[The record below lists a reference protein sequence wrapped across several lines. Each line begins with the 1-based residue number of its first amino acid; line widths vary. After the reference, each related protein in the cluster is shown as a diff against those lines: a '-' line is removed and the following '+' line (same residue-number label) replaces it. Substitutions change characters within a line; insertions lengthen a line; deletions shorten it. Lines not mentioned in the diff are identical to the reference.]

1 MQNARSISEL
11 NRLIQQALEI
21 ELDPV
26 IWVIGEIADFR
37 QAPQG
42 HAYFELVEKQG
53 NQVQAK
59 IKANLWSFA
68 YRAVAA
74 RFESITGTSI
84 KNGMK
89 VLAQVAVN
97 FHPVYGL
104 SVNVKDIDPSFSL
117 GERARV
123 RQETI
128 DRLTREGLLRL
139 NARHLLPAVIQKIA
153 IISSPTA
160 AGYGDFINQLENNT
174 YGYQVYHKLFP
185 ATMQGNE
192 AVNSLLRSLE
202 HIGAMKDELGIE
214 AVVMIRGGGAQL
226 DLDCFDDYLL
236 SAKIANFSLP
246 VLTGIGHE
254 RDESIADLVAHTQL
268 KTPTAVAEFLLS
280 GFREFEEN
288 LGLAMLRLDRATRQK
303 LSEEQ
308 TKILQLVHQVRAFS
322 ENRLKLEEE
331 RLNSSL
337 NSIRISSKNI
347 LQIQENSLDSLERN
361 MKRGLDG
368 FLQKQKQNLDSTESL
383 LRQLD
388 PAAIF
393 ARGYTRTE
401 VNGISVNL
409 VKAQLG
415 DQLQTHT
422 ASQKISSTITQIE
435 ENERIKI

>member
-1 MQNARSISEL
+1 MQDARSISEL
-11 NRLIQQALEI
+11 NRLIQQALET

-37 QAPQG
+37 LAPQG

-68 YRAVAA
+68 YRTVAA
-74 RFESITGTSI
+74 RFESITGSTI

-104 SVNVKDIDPSFSL
+104 SINVKDIDPSFSL
-117 GERARV
+117 GERARI

-160 AGYGDFINQLENNT
+160 AGYGDFTNQLENNT

-185 ATMQGNE
+185 SSMQGNE
-192 AVNSLLRSLE
+192 AVASLIRSLE
-202 HIGAMKDELGIE
+202 QIESVKDELGIE

-226 DLDCFDDYLL
+226 DLDCFDEYNL
-236 SAKIANFSLP
+236 AVKIANYSLP
-246 VLTGIGHE
+246 LLTGIGHE
-254 RDESIADLVAHTQL
+254 RDESIADIVAHTQL

-288 LGLAMLRLDRATRQK
+288 LGLAILRLDRATRQM
-303 LSEEQ
+303 LNEEQ
-308 TKILQLVHQVRAFS
+308 SKINQVAHQIKAFS
-322 ENRLKLEEE
+322 HNRLKLEAEK
-331 RLNSSL
+331 LNSSA
-337 NSIRISSKNI
+337 NRIRISCKNI
-347 LQIQENSLDSLERN
+347 LQIQENSLVSMEKN
-361 MKRGLDG
+361 VVRGLVG
-368 FLQKQKQNLDSTESL
+368 FLHKQKQDVDAKELL
-383 LRQLD
+383 LRQLN
-388 PAAIF
+388 PHTIL

-401 VNGISVNL
+401 LNGKPVNATKI
-409 VKAQLG
+409 QIG
-415 DQLQTHT
+415 DELHTHT
-422 ASQKISSTITQIE
+422 SKQKISSTITQIE
-435 ENERIKI
+435 EK

>member
-11 NRLIQQALEI
+11 NRLIQQALET

-26 IWVIGEIADFR
+26 IWVVGEIADFR

-53 NQVQAK
+53 NTVQAK

-68 YRAVAA
+68 YRSVAA
-74 RFESITGTSI
+74 RFESITGSSI

-104 SVNVKDIDPSFSL
+104 SINVKDIDPSFSL

-128 DRLTREGLLRL
+128 DRLTKEGLLRL

-160 AGYGDFINQLENNT
+160 AGYGDFVNQLENNS
-174 YGYQVYHKLFP
+174 YGYRVYHKLFP
-185 ATMQGNE
+185 SAMQGNE
-192 AVNSLLRSLE
+192 AVAFLIKSLE
-202 HIGAMKDELGIE
+202 QIEAVKDELGIE

-226 DLDCFDDYLL
+226 DLDCFDEYRLA
-236 SAKIANFSLP
+236 AKIANFPIP

-288 LGLAMLRLDRATRQK
+288 LGIAMQRLDRATRQK
-303 LSEEQ
+303 LNEEQ
-308 TKILQLVHQVRAFS
+308 SKVHQITHQVKAHS
-322 ENRLKLEEE
+322 ESRMKLEAEK
-331 RLNSSL
+331 LNAAF
-337 NSIRISSKNI
+337 NRIRVSGKNI
-347 LQIQENSLDSLERN
+347 LQIQENTLASFEKN
-361 MKRGLDG
+361 IVRGLNG
-368 FLQKQKQNLDSTESL
+368 FLQKQKQIIDSKEL
-383 LRQLD
+383 VLRQLN
-388 PAAIF
+388 PAIIL

-401 VNGISVNL
+401 IKGKPITT
-409 VKAQLG
+409 AHIQLG
-415 DQLQTHT
+415 DELQTHT
-422 ASQKISSTITQIE
+422 SKQKISSIITQIE
-435 ENERIKI
+435 EK

>member
-1 MQNARSISEL
+1 MQNPRSISEL
-11 NRLIQQALEI
+11 NRLIQQALET

-53 NQVQAK
+53 NTVQAK

-68 YRAVAA
+68 YRSVAA
-74 RFESITGTSI
+74 RFESITGSSI

-89 VLAQVAVN
+89 VLAQVAGN

-104 SVNVKDIDPSFSL
+104 SINVKDIDPSFSL
-117 GERARV
+117 GERARI

-128 DRLTREGLLRL
+128 DRLTTEGIIRL
-139 NARHLLPAVIQKIA
+139 NARHLLPAVIQKIG

-160 AGYGDFINQLENNT
+160 AGYGDFVNQLENNA
-174 YGYQVYHKLFP
+174 YGYQVYHKLYP
-185 ATMQGNE
+185 SVMQGNE
-192 AVNSLLRSLE
+192 AVTSLIRSLE
-202 HIGAMKDELGIE
+202 QVEATKDELGIE

-226 DLDCFDDYLL
+226 DLDCFDDYRLA
-236 SAKIANFSLP
+236 SKIANFPLP
-246 VLTGIGHE
+246 ILTGIGHE
-254 RDESIADLVAHTQL
+254 RDESIADLVAHTKL

-308 TKILQLVHQVRAFS
+308 TKIHQLSHQVRALS
-322 ENRLKLEEE
+322 ESRLNLEAEK
-331 RLNSSL
+331 LNSSI
-337 NSIRISSKNI
+337 NRIRVSSKNI
-347 LQIQENSLDSLERN
+347 LQIQEHSLVSF
-361 MKRGLDG
+361 KKSISRGMEG
-368 FLQKQKQNLDSTESL
+368 FLQKQMQNLDSKELL
-383 LRQLD
+383 LRQLN
-388 PAAIF
+388 PAAIL

-401 VNGISVNL
+401 IKGKPINTAQI
-409 VKAQLG
+409 QLG
-415 DQLQTHT
+415 DELQTHT
-422 ASQKISSTITQIE
+422 STQKISSTITQIE
-435 ENERIKI
+435 EK

>member
-11 NRLIQQALEI
+11 NRLIQQALET

-68 YRAVAA
+68 YRGVAA
-74 RFESITGTSI
+74 RFESITGSSI

-97 FHPVYGL
+97 FHPIYGL
-104 SVNVKDIDPSFSL
+104 SINVKDIDPSFSL

-128 DRLTREGLLRL
+128 DRLTKEGLLRL

-160 AGYGDFINQLENNT
+160 AGYGDFINQLKNNT
-174 YGYQVYHKLFP
+174 YGYQVYHKLF
-185 ATMQGNE
+185 TSMMQGNE
-192 AVNSLLRSLE
+192 AVASLSRSLE
-202 HIGAMKDELGIE
+202 QIESVKEELGIE

-226 DLDCFDDYLL
+226 DLDCFDDYKL
-236 SAKIANFSLP
+236 AAQIANFSLP

-254 RDESIADLVAHTQL
+254 RDESIADLVAHSRL

-288 LGLAMLRLDRATRQK
+288 LGLAILRVDRATRQK

-308 TKILQLVHQVRAFS
+308 TRIHQIAHQVKASS
-322 ENRLKLEEE
+322 ES
-331 RLNSSL
+331 RLNLEAEKL
-337 NSIRISSKNI
+337 NFSTNRIRISGKNI
-347 LQIQENSLDSLERN
+347 LQIQENALLAFEKN
-361 MKRGLDG
+361 IIRGLEG
-368 FLQKQKQNLDSTESL
+368 FLQQHKQNLDSKELL
-383 LRQLD
+383 LRQLN
-388 PAAIF
+388 PEVIL

-401 VNGISVNL
+401 ISGNPINTA
-409 VKAQLG
+409 KIQLG
-415 DQLQTHT
+415 DVLQTHT
-422 ASQKISSTITQIE
+422 SKQIISSTITQIE
-435 ENERIKI
+435 EK

>member
-11 NRLIQQALEI
+11 NRLIQQALETD
-21 ELDPV
+21 LDPV
-26 IWVIGEIADFR
+26 MWVIGEIADFR

-53 NQVQAK
+53 NTVQAK

-68 YRAVAA
+68 YRTVAA
-74 RFESITGTSI
+74 KFESVTGSSI

-104 SVNVKDIDPSFSL
+104 SINVKDIDPSFSL
-117 GERARV
+117 GERARL

-128 DRLTREGLLRL
+128 DRLTKEGVLRL
-139 NARHLLPAVIQKIA
+139 NARHILPAVIQKIA

-160 AGYGDFINQLENNT
+160 AGYGDFVNQLENNA

-185 ATMQGNE
+185 SAMQGNE
-192 AVNSLLRSLE
+192 AMSSLIKSLE
-202 HIGAMKDELGIE
+202 RIESIKEELGIE
-214 AVVMIRGGGAQL
+214 AVVIIRGGGAQL
-226 DLDCFDDYLL
+226 DLDCFDDYRLA
-236 SAKIANFSLP
+236 SKIANFTLP

-254 RDESIADLVAHTQL
+254 RDESIADLVSHTKL

-303 LSEEQ
+303 LGDEQ
-308 TKILQLVHQVRAFS
+308 TRLHQIAHQAKALS
-322 ENRLKLEEE
+322 ESRLKLESEK
-331 RLNSSL
+331 LNSSI
-337 NSIRISSKNI
+337 NRIRISGKNI
-347 LQIQENSLDSLERN
+347 LQIQENTLASFENN
-361 MKRGLDG
+361 MKKALDG
-368 FLQKQKQNLDSTESL
+368 FMQKQKQSLDSKESV
-383 LRQLD
+383 LRQLN
-388 PAAIF
+388 PVAIL

-401 VNGISVNL
+401 IKGKPIISANI
-409 VKAQLG
+409 QLG
-415 DQLQTHT
+415 DEMQTHT
-422 ASQKISSTITQIE
+422 SQQIISSTITQIE
-435 ENERIKI
+435 EK

>member
-11 NRLIQQALEI
+11 NRLIQQALET

-37 QAPQG
+37 KAPQG

-53 NQVQAK
+53 NTVQAK

-74 RFESITGTSI
+74 RFESSTGSTI

-104 SVNVKDIDPSFSL
+104 SINVKDIDPSFSL
-117 GERARV
+117 GERARI

-128 DRLTREGLLRL
+128 ERLTQEGLLRL
-139 NARHLLPAVIQKIA
+139 NARHSLPAVIQKIA

-160 AGYGDFINQLENNT
+160 AGYGDFVNQLENNS

-185 ATMQGNE
+185 SAMQGNE
-192 AVNSLLRSLE
+192 AVTSLLRSLE
-202 HIGAMKDELGIE
+202 QIESVKDELGIE
-214 AVVMIRGGGAQL
+214 AMVMIRGGGAQL
-226 DLDCFDDYLL
+226 DLDCFDDYRLA
-236 SAKIANFSLP
+236 AKIANFSLP

-254 RDESIADLVAHTQL
+254 RDESIADLVAHSKL

-308 TKILQLVHQVRAFS
+308 NKIQQVTHQVKAIS
-322 ENRLKLEEE
+322 EGRMKLEAEKI
-331 RLNSSL
+331 NSSV
-337 NSIRISSKNI
+337 NRIRISNKNI
-347 LQIQENSLDSLERN
+347 LQIQENNLASFEKNLI
-361 MKRGLDG
+361 RGLDS
-368 FLQKQKQNLDSTESL
+368 FFQKQNQNLEAKELL
-383 LRQLD
+383 LRQLN
-388 PAAIF
+388 PEAIF

-401 VNGISVNL
+401 INGKPVGTAKL
-409 VKAQLG
+409 QLG
-415 DQLQTHT
+415 KELQTYT
-422 ASQKISSTITQIE
+422 SNQKISSTITQIE
-435 ENERIKI
+435 EK

>member
-11 NRLIQQALEI
+11 NRLIQQALET

-53 NQVQAK
+53 NTVQAK

-74 RFESITGTSI
+74 RFESITGSSI

-104 SVNVKDIDPSFSL
+104 SINVKDIDPSFSL
-117 GERARV
+117 GERARI

-128 DRLTREGLLRL
+128 DRLTTEGILKL

-160 AGYGDFINQLENNT
+160 AGYGDFVNQLENNA

-185 ATMQGNE
+185 SAMQGNE
-192 AVNSLLRSLE
+192 AVASLIKSLDE
-202 HIGAMKDELGIE
+202 IDAVKEELGIE
-214 AVVMIRGGGAQL
+214 TVVMIRGGGAQL
-226 DLDCFDDYLL
+226 DLDCFDDYRLA
-236 SAKIANFSLP
+236 AKIANFSLP

-254 RDESIADLVAHTQL
+254 RDESIADLVAHTKL

-308 TKILQLVHQVRAFS
+308 SKIQQVAHQVKAIS
-322 ENRLKLEEE
+322 EGRMKLEAEK
-331 RLNSSL
+331 LNSSV
-337 NSIRISSKNI
+337 SRIRISGKNI
-347 LQIQENSLDSLERN
+347 LQIQENNLASLEKN
-361 MKRGLDG
+361 MVRGLDS
-368 FLQKQKQNLDSTESL
+368 FLQKHNQKLEAKELL
-383 LRQLD
+383 LRQLN

-401 VNGISVNL
+401 INGKPVGT
-409 VKAQLG
+409 VKLQLG
-415 DQLQTHT
+415 EEMQTYT
-422 ASQKISSTITQIE
+422 SNQKISSTITQIE
-435 ENERIKI
+435 EK

>member
-11 NRLIQQALEI
+11 NRLIQQALET

-53 NQVQAK
+53 NTVQAK

-68 YRAVAA
+68 YRSVAA
-74 RFESITGTSI
+74 RFESITGSSI

-104 SVNVKDIDPSFSL
+104 SINVKDIDPSFSL

-139 NARHLLPAVIQKIA
+139 NARHPLPPVIQKIG

-160 AGYGDFINQLENNT
+160 AGYGDFVNQLENNS
-174 YGYQVYHKLFP
+174 YGYQVYNKLFP
-185 ATMQGNE
+185 SAMQGNE
-192 AVNSLLRSLE
+192 AVASLIKSLE
-202 HIGAMKDELGIE
+202 QIEALKDELGIE
-214 AVVMIRGGGAQL
+214 AVVIIRGGGAQL
-226 DLDCFDDYLL
+226 DLDCFDEYRLA
-236 SAKIANFSLP
+236 AKIANFSLP

-254 RDESIADLVAHTQL
+254 RDESIADLVAHSKL

-288 LGLAMLRLDRATRQK
+288 LGLAMLRIDRATRQK

-308 TKILQLVHQVRAFS
+308 TRIHQIAHQVRAFS
-322 ENRLKLEEE
+322 ESRLKLEAEK
-331 RLNSSL
+331 LNSSI
-337 NSIRISSKNI
+337 SRIRMCSKNI
-347 LQIQENSLDSLERN
+347 LQIQENSLTSFEKN
-361 MKRGLDG
+361 MIRSLDG
-368 FLQKQKQNLDSTESL
+368 FLQKQKQNIDSKELL
-383 LRQLD
+383 LRQLN
-388 PAAIF
+388 PEVIL
-393 ARGYTRTE
+393 ARGYTRSE
-401 VNGISVNL
+401 INGEPINAA
-409 VKAQLG
+409 KIQLG
-415 DQLQTHT
+415 DELQTHT
-422 ASQKISSTITQIE
+422 TKQKICSTITQIE
-435 ENERIKI
+435 EK

>member
-11 NRLIQQALEI
+11 NRLIQQALET

-42 HAYFELVEKQG
+42 HAYFELVEKEG
-53 NQVQAK
+53 NTVQAK

-74 RFESITGTSI
+74 RFESITGSSI

-117 GERARV
+117 GERARI

-128 DRLTREGLLRL
+128 DRLTKEGLLRL

-160 AGYGDFINQLENNT
+160 AGYGDFVNQLENNA

-185 ATMQGNE
+185 SMMQGNE
-192 AVNSLLRSLE
+192 AVASLTRSLE
-202 HIGAMKDELGIE
+202 QIESVKDELGIE

-226 DLDCFDDYLL
+226 DLDCFDDYRLA
-236 SAKIANFSLP
+236 SKIANFSLP

-254 RDESIADLVAHTQL
+254 RDESIADLVAHTKL

-308 TKILQLVHQVRAFS
+308 TRIQQIAHQVKAFS
-322 ENRLKLEEE
+322 ESRLKLEAEK
-331 RLNSSL
+331 LNSSI
-337 NSIRISSKNI
+337 NRIRISSKNI
-347 LQIQENSLDSLERN
+347 LQIQENNLASFEKNMIRGLEGFLQNQKQSLDSKEI
-361 MKRGLDG
+361 
-368 FLQKQKQNLDSTESL
+368 L
-383 LRQLD
+383 LRQLN
-388 PAAIF
+388 PETIL

-401 VNGISVNL
+401 INGKPINDA
-409 VKAQLG
+409 KIQLG

-422 ASQKISSTITQIE
+422 SKQIISSTITQIE
-435 ENERIKI
+435 EK

>member
-11 NRLIQQALEI
+11 NRLIQQALET

-53 NQVQAK
+53 NTVQAK

-68 YRAVAA
+68 YRSVAA
-74 RFESITGTSI
+74 RFESITGSSI

-104 SVNVKDIDPSFSL
+104 SINIKDIDPSFSL
-117 GERARV
+117 GERAKV

-128 DRLTREGLLRL
+128 DRLTKEGLLRL
-139 NARHLLPAVIQKIA
+139 NARHPLPVVIQKIA

-160 AGYGDFINQLENNT
+160 AGYGDFVNQLEHNS

-185 ATMQGNE
+185 SAMQGNE
-192 AVNSLLRSLE
+192 AVTSILKSLE
-202 HIGAMKDELGIE
+202 QIEAVKDELGIE

-226 DLDCFDDYLL
+226 DLDCFDDYRL
-236 SAKIANFSLP
+236 AAIIANFSLP

-254 RDESIADLVAHTQL
+254 RDESIADLVAHTKL

-303 LSEEQ
+303 LSEER
-308 TKILQLVHQVRAFS
+308 TKIHQLAHQVKALS
-322 ENRLKLEEE
+322 ENCLKIEAEK
-331 RLNSSL
+331 LNSSI
-337 NSIRISSKNI
+337 NRIRISSKNI
-347 LQIQENSLDSLERN
+347 LQIKENNLESFEKN
-361 MKRGLDG
+361 IIRGLDR
-368 FLQKQKQNLDSTESL
+368 FLQNQKQNLESKEVL
-383 LRQLD
+383 LRQLN
-388 PAAIF
+388 PAAIL

-401 VNGISVNL
+401 INGKPINT
-409 VKAQLG
+409 AQIQRG
-415 DQLQTHT
+415 DELQTHT
-422 ASQKISSTITQIE
+422 STQIINSTITQIE
-435 ENERIKI
+435 EK

>member
-11 NRLIQQALEI
+11 NRLIQQALEN

-74 RFESITGTSI
+74 RFESVTGSSI

-104 SVNVKDIDPSFSL
+104 SINVKDIDPSFSL
-117 GERARV
+117 GERAKA

-128 DRLTREGLLRL
+128 DRLTKEGLIRH

-160 AGYGDFINQLENNT
+160 AGYGDFVNQLENNP
-174 YGYQVYHKLFP
+174 YEYQVYHKLFP
-185 ATMQGNE
+185 SAMQGNE
-192 AVNSLLRSLE
+192 AVASLTRSLE
-202 HIGAMKDELGIE
+202 QIESVKNELGIE

-226 DLDCFDDYLL
+226 DLDCFDDYRLA
-236 SAKIANFSLP
+236 AKIANFSLP
-246 VLTGIGHE
+246 ILTGIGHE
-254 RDESIADLVAHTQL
+254 RDESIADLVAHTRL

-288 LGLAMLRLDRATRQK
+288 LGLVILRLDKATRQK
-303 LSEEQ
+303 ISEEQ
-308 TKILQLVHQVRAFS
+308 TRIHQIAHQVRAFS
-322 ENRLKLEEE
+322 ESRLKLEAEK
-331 RLNSSL
+331 LNSSI
-337 NSIRISSKNI
+337 SRIRISSKNI
-347 LQIQENSLDSLERN
+347 LQIQENSLASFEKN
-361 MKRGLDG
+361 MLQRLDG
-368 FLQKQKQNLDSTESL
+368 FLQKQKQNLDTKEIL
-383 LRQLD
+383 LRQLN
-388 PAAIF
+388 PETIL

-401 VNGISVNL
+401 INGKPINAA
-409 VKAQLG
+409 KIQLG
-415 DQLQTHT
+415 DKLQTYT
-422 ASQKISSTITQIE
+422 SKQKISSTITQIE
-435 ENERIKI
+435 EK

>member
-11 NRLIQQALEI
+11 NRLIQQALET

-37 QAPQG
+37 LAPQG

-68 YRAVAA
+68 YRTVAA
-74 RFESITGTSI
+74 KFESITGSTI

-89 VLAQVAVN
+89 ILAQVAVN

-139 NARHLLPAVIQKIA
+139 NGRHVLPAVIQKIA
-153 IISSPTA
+153 VISSPTA
-160 AGYGDFINQLENNT
+160 AGYGDFVNQLENNAFE
-174 YGYQVYHKLFP
+174 YHIYHKLFP
-185 ATMQGNE
+185 SSMQGNE
-192 AVNSLLRSLE
+192 AVTSLIRSLDQVE
-202 HIGAMKDELGIE
+202 KIKDELGIE

-226 DLDCFDDYLL
+226 DLDCFDEYNL
-236 SAKIANFSLP
+236 AVKIANLSLP
-246 VLTGIGHE
+246 LLTGIGHE
-254 RDESIADLVAHTQL
+254 RDESIADMVAHTRL

-288 LGLAMLRLDRATRQK
+288 LGLAILRLDRATRQK
-303 LSEEQ
+303 LNWEQ
-308 TKILQLVHQVRAFS
+308 TRINQIAHQVKAVAESRV
-322 ENRLKLEEE
+322 KLEGEK
-331 RLNSSL
+331 LNSAV
-337 NSIRISSKNI
+337 NRIRISGKTI
-347 LQIQENSLDSLERN
+347 LQIQENSLDSLEKN
-361 MKRGLDG
+361 AIRGLDS
-368 FLQKQKQNLDSTESL
+368 FLQKQKQNLESKELL
-383 LRQLD
+383 LRQLN
-388 PAAIF
+388 PETIL
-393 ARGYTRTE
+393 ARGYTRSE
-401 VNGISVNL
+401 VNGKPLNAAKI
-409 VKAQLG
+409 QLG
-415 DQLQTHT
+415 DNLLTHT
-422 ASQKISSTITQIE
+422 TKQKISSTVTQIE
-435 ENERIKI
+435 EK

>member
-11 NRLIQQALEI
+11 NRLIQQALET

-26 IWVIGEIADFR
+26 IWVIGEIADLR

-53 NQVQAK
+53 NTVQAK

-68 YRAVAA
+68 YRSVAA
-74 RFESITGTSI
+74 RFESVTGSSI

-128 DRLTREGLLRL
+128 DRLTKEGLLRL
-139 NARHLLPAVIQKIA
+139 NARHLLPTVIQKIA

-160 AGYGDFINQLENNT
+160 AGYGDFINQLENNS

-185 ATMQGNE
+185 SMMQGNE
-192 AVNSLLRSLE
+192 AVASLIRSLE
-202 HIGAMKDELGIE
+202 QIESLKDEMGME

-226 DLDCFDDYLL
+226 DLDCFDDYRLA
-236 SAKIANFSLP
+236 AKIANFSLP
-246 VLTGIGHE
+246 ILTGIGHE
-254 RDESIADLVAHTQL
+254 RDEGIADLVAHTSL

-280 GFREFEEN
+280 GFREFEEI
-288 LGLAMLRLDRATRQK
+288 LSLAMLRLDRATRQK

-308 TKILQLVHQVRAFS
+308 TKINQIAHQVKAFCES
-322 ENRLKLEEE
+322 SLKLEAEK
-331 RLNSSL
+331 LNSSI
-337 NSIRISSKNI
+337 NRIRISAKNI
-347 LQIQENSLDSLERN
+347 LQIQGNTLASFEKN
-361 MKRGLDG
+361 MIRGLG
-368 FLQKQKQNLDSTESL
+368 SFLQKQKQNLESKELL
-383 LRQLD
+383 LRQLN
-388 PAAIF
+388 PEAIL

-401 VNGISVNL
+401 INGKPINTA
-409 VKAQLG
+409 KIQLG
-415 DQLQTHT
+415 DELQTHT
-422 ASQKISSTITQIE
+422 SKHKISSTITQIE
-435 ENERIKI
+435 EK

>member
-1 MQNARSISEL
+1 MSMQNARSISEL
-11 NRLIQQALEI
+11 NRLIQQALET

-53 NQVQAK
+53 NTVQAK

-74 RFESITGTSI
+74 RFESITGSSI

-104 SVNVKDIDPSFSL
+104 SINVKDIDPSFSL
-117 GERARV
+117 GERARI

-128 DRLTREGLLRL
+128 ERLTQEGLIRL
-139 NARHLLPAVIQKIA
+139 NGRHLLPAVIQKIA

-160 AGYGDFINQLENNT
+160 AGYGDFVNQLENNT
-174 YGYQVYHKLFP
+174 YGYQVYHRLFP
-185 ATMQGNE
+185 SAMQGNE
-192 AVNSLLRSLE
+192 AVPSLSKSLDQ
-202 HIGAMKDELGIE
+202 IDAVKDELGIE
-214 AVVMIRGGGAQL
+214 AVVIIRGGGAQL
-226 DLDCFDDYLL
+226 DLDCFDDYRLA
-236 SAKIANFSLP
+236 AKIANFPLP

-254 RDESIADLVAHTQL
+254 RDESIADLVANTKL

-308 TKILQLVHQVRAFS
+308 TKIHQISHQIKGLAESRM
-322 ENRLKLEEE
+322 KLEDEK
-331 RLNSSL
+331 LNAYV
-337 NSIRISSKNI
+337 NRIRISARNI
-347 LQIQENSLDSLERN
+347 LLLQENNLASLERN
-361 MKRGLDG
+361 LIRGLEA
-368 FLQKQKQNLDSTESL
+368 FIQNQKQQLNSKESL
-383 LRQLD
+383 LRQLNPD
-388 PAAIF
+388 AIL

-401 VNGISVNL
+401 LNGKPI
-409 VKAQLG
+409 ATAQIQLG
-415 DQLQTHT
+415 DELQTYT
-422 ASQKISSTITQIE
+422 SEQKISSTITQIE
-435 ENERIKI
+435 EK

>member
-11 NRLIQQALEI
+11 NRLIQLALET

-26 IWVIGEIADFR
+26 IWVIGEITDFR

-53 NQVQAK
+53 NTVQAK

-74 RFESITGTSI
+74 RFESITGSSI

-117 GERARV
+117 GERARI

-128 DRLTREGLLRL
+128 DRLSQEGLLRL
-139 NARHLLPAVIQKIA
+139 NGRHLLPAVIQKIA
-153 IISSPTA
+153 IISSSTA
-160 AGYGDFINQLENNT
+160 AGYGDFVNQLENNS

-185 ATMQGNE
+185 SAMQGNE
-192 AVNSLLRSLE
+192 AVASLIRSLE
-202 HIGAMKDELGIE
+202 QIEAKKEELEIE
-214 AVVMIRGGGAQL
+214 AVVVIRGGGAQL
-226 DLDCFDDYLL
+226 DLDCFDDYRL
-236 SAKIANFSLP
+236 ATKIANFSLP

-254 RDESIADLVAHTQL
+254 RDESIADLVAHTKL

-308 TKILQLVHQVRAFS
+308 NRIHQISHQVKGLVESRM
-322 ENRLKLEEE
+322 KLEAEK
-331 RLNSSL
+331 LNSSI
-337 NSIRISSKNI
+337 SRIRISGKNI
-347 LQIQENSLDSLERN
+347 LQIQENNLASFEKN
-361 MKRGLDG
+361 MIRGLDN
-368 FLQKQKQNLDSTESL
+368 FLQKQKQILDSKESL
-383 LRQLD
+383 LRQLN
-388 PAAIF
+388 PAAIL

-401 VNGISVNL
+401 INGKPINSA
-409 VKAQLG
+409 KIQLG
-415 DQLQTHT
+415 NELHTHT
-422 ASQKISSTITQIE
+422 SKQKISSTITQIE
-435 ENERIKI
+435 EK

>member
-11 NRLIQQALEI
+11 NRLIQQVLET

-26 IWVIGEIADFR
+26 IWVIGEIADLR

-53 NQVQAK
+53 NTVQAK

-68 YRAVAA
+68 YRSVAA
-74 RFESITGTSI
+74 RFESVTGSSI

-89 VLAQVAVN
+89 VLAQVTVN

-117 GERARV
+117 GERARI

-128 DRLTREGLLRL
+128 DRLTKEGLLRL
-139 NARHLLPAVIQKIA
+139 NARHLLPKVIQKIA

-160 AGYGDFINQLENNT
+160 AGYGDFINQLENNS

-185 ATMQGNE
+185 SMMQGNE
-192 AVNSLLRSLE
+192 AVASLIRSLE
-202 HIGAMKDELGIE
+202 QIESVKDEMGIE

-226 DLDCFDDYLL
+226 DLDCFDDYRLA
-236 SAKIANFSLP
+236 AKIANFSLP
-246 VLTGIGHE
+246 ILTGIGHE
-254 RDESIADLVAHTQL
+254 RDESIADLVAHTSL

-288 LGLAMLRLDRATRQK
+288 LGIVMLRLDRATRQK

-308 TKILQLVHQVRAFS
+308 TKIHQIAHQVKAFCES
-322 ENRLKLEEE
+322 SLKLEAEK
-331 RLNSSL
+331 LNSSI
-337 NSIRISSKNI
+337 NRIRISGKNI
-347 LQIQENSLDSLERN
+347 LQIQENTLASFEKN
-361 MKRGLDG
+361 MIRELGS
-368 FLQKQKQNLDSTESL
+368 FLQKQKQNLESKELL
-383 LRQLD
+383 LRQLN
-388 PAAIF
+388 PEAIL

-401 VNGISVNL
+401 INGKPINTA
-409 VKAQLG
+409 KIQLG
-415 DQLQTHT
+415 DELQTHT
-422 ASQKISSTITQIE
+422 SKQKISSTITQIE
-435 ENERIKI
+435 EK

>member
-11 NRLIQQALEI
+11 NRLIQQALET

-53 NQVQAK
+53 NTVQAK

-68 YRAVAA
+68 YRSVAA
-74 RFESITGTSI
+74 RFESITGSSI

-104 SVNVKDIDPSFSL
+104 SINVKDIDPSFSL

-128 DRLTREGLLRL
+128 DKLTREGLLRL

-160 AGYGDFINQLENNT
+160 AGYGDFVNQLEHNS

-185 ATMQGNE
+185 STMQGNE
-192 AVNSLLRSLE
+192 AVTSIIQSLDQIETL
-202 HIGAMKDELGIE
+202 KNELGIE

-226 DLDCFDDYLL
+226 DLDCFDDYRLA
-236 SAKIANFSLP
+236 AKIANFTLP

-254 RDESIADLVAHTQL
+254 RDESIADLVAHTKL

-308 TKILQLVHQVRAFS
+308 TKIHQIAHQVRSLS
-322 ENRLKLEEE
+322 ESRLKLEAEK
-331 RLNSSL
+331 LNSSI
-337 NSIRISSKNI
+337 NRIRVSSKNI
-347 LQIQENSLDSLERN
+347 IQIQGNTLASLEKN
-361 MKRGLDG
+361 MIRGLDS
-368 FLQKQKQNLDSTESL
+368 FLQKQMQNLDSQEIL
-383 LRQLD
+383 LRQLNPD
-388 PAAIF
+388 SIL

-401 VNGISVNL
+401 INGKPIN
-409 VKAQLG
+409 AAQIQLG
-415 DQLQTHT
+415 TEMQTYT
-422 ASQKISSTITQIE
+422 SQQKISSTITQIE
-435 ENERIKI
+435 EK